1 MKFLGG
7 VIVGLLVA
15 NAAFAAPDRS
25 LRPVSRMLG
34 EAPQKAYVLRPE
46 MRPSNTPVLTAITA
60 VTAPAVMAPEVT
72 EQAVARALRP
82 NQRTKSL
89 VKKAMAKKQARKKG
103 AVCGDVDIQGEFVG
117 FVPGRFKACGIQDA
131 VKVRSISGVGLS
143 QQALMNC
150 RTAKALKKWVNK
162 GMKPAVGKAGGGVK
176 EIRVAA
182 HYACR
187 TRNNQPGAKIS
198 EHGKG
203 NAIDISAF
211 RLNDGS
217 LITVLGGWRT
227 QHQGPILK
235 KMHKSA
241 CGPFGTVLGPNSDR
255 FHQDH
260 FHFDTAK
267 YRSGSYCK

>member
-25 LRPVSRMLG
+25 LRPVPRSFG
-34 EAPQKAYVLRPE
+34 AEATQANIIRPE
-46 MRPSNTPVLTAITA
+46 MRPTSTAMLTA
-60 VTAPAVMAPEVT
+60 VTPVAAPVAITPEVT

-82 NQRTKSL
+82 NQRSQSL
-89 VKKAMAKKQARKKG
+89 IKKAMAKKQARKKG

-150 RTAKALKKWVNK
+150 RTAKALKTWVNK

>member
-1 MKFLGG
+1 MKFLVG

-25 LRPVSRMLG
+25 LRPVPRSFG
-34 EAPQKAYVLRPE
+34 AEAGQANIIRPE
-46 MRPSNTPVLTAITA
+46 MRPTTTSMLTA
-60 VTAPAVMAPEVT
+60 VTPVAAPVAIAPEVT

-82 NQRTKSL
+82 NQRSQSL

-150 RTAKALKKWVNK
+150 RTAKALKTWVNK

>member
-1 MKFLGG
+1 MRVLG
-7 VIVGLLVA
+7 VA
-15 NAAFAAPDRS
+15 MLGFVFGTLAVAAPDRS
-25 LRPVSRMLG
+25 LRP
-34 EAPQKAYVLRPE
+34 EPRP
-46 MRPSNTPVLTAITA
+46 VATA
-60 VTAPAVMAPEVT
+60 VAALVQVPSIKTPEIT
-72 EQAVARALRP
+72 EQAIARALRP
-82 NQRTKSL
+82 EQRSKSL
-89 VKKAMAKKQARKKG
+89 IKKAMAKKQARKKG

-117 FVPGRFKACGIQDA
+117 YVPGRFKACGIKDA

-150 RTAKALKKWVNK
+150 RTAKSLKKWINK

-176 EIRVAA
+176 QIRVAA

-211 RLNDGS
+211 RMNDGS

-227 QHQGPILK
+227 KHQGRILK

-267 YRSGSYCK
+267 HRGGPYCR

>member
-1 MKFLGG
+1 MRFLGIAMLG
-7 VIVGLLVA
+7 LVVGTMAV
-15 NAAFAAPDRS
+15 AAPDRS
-25 LRPVSRMLG
+25 LRP
-34 EAPQKAYVLRPE
+34 EPRPVATAVAALVQ
-46 MRPSNTPVLTAITA
+46 TPAIGTPEITKQAIT
-60 VTAPAVMAPEVT
+60 
-72 EQAVARALRP
+72 RALRP
-82 NQRTKSL
+82 EQRSKSL
-89 VKKAMAKKQARKKG
+89 VKKAMAKRQARKKG

-117 FVPGRFKACGIQDA
+117 YVPGRFKACGIKDA

-150 RTAKALKKWVNK
+150 RTAKSLKKWINK
-162 GMKPAVGKAGGGVK
+162 GMKPAVGKAGSGVK
-176 EIRVAA
+176 QIRVAA

-211 RLNDGS
+211 RMNDGS

-227 QHQGPILK
+227 KHQGRILK

-267 YRSGSYCK
+267 HRGGPYCR

>member
-7 VIVGLLVA
+7 VIVGLLLA

-25 LRPVSRMLG
+25 LRPVPRG
-34 EAPQKAYVLRPE
+34 FTPQTAQADVLRPE
-46 MRPSNTPVLTAITA
+46 MRPAAAPVVAA
-60 VTAPAVMAPEVT
+60 VVAGVAPVAAAPEIT

-82 NQRTKSL
+82 NQRSKSL
-89 VKKAMAKKQARKKG
+89 VKKAMAKQQARKKG

-131 VKVRSISGVGLS
+131 VKVRSISGVGLG

-150 RTAKALKKWVNK
+150 RTAKALKTWVNK

>member
-25 LRPVSRMLG
+25 LRPVPRSFG
-34 EAPQKAYVLRPE
+34 AEATQANIIRPE
-46 MRPSNTPVLTAITA
+46 MRPTSTAMLTA
-60 VTAPAVMAPEVT
+60 VTPVAAPVAIAPEVT

-82 NQRTKSL
+82 NQRSQSL

-150 RTAKALKKWVNK
+150 RTAKALKTWVNK
-162 GMKPAVGKAGGGVK
+162 GMKRAVGKAGGGVK

>member
-25 LRPVSRMLG
+25 LRPVPRMLG
-34 EAPQKAYVLRPE
+34 EAPPKAYVLRPE

-60 VTAPAVMAPEVT
+60 VAAPAVMTPEVT